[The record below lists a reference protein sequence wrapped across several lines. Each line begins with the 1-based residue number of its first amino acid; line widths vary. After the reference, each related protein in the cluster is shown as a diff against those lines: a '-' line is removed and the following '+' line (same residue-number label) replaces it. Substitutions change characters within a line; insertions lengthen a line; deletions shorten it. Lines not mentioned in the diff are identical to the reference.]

1 MEPKPNQVFLIDEAG
16 VNLALVRLYA
26 RALKGKRA
34 RGVRPQKRGK
44 NISMI
49 GAIALKG
56 VIASA
61 NISGSCDRP

>member
-1 MEPKPNQVFLIDEAG
+1 MMKLGE
-16 VNLALVRLYA
+16 NLALVRLYA

-34 RGVRPQKRGK
+34 TGVRPQKRGK

-61 NISGSCDRP
+61 NIYGACDRIID